1 MMQFNGPLAYFS
13 EHNFGHNLLDRCCNS
28 YRVVIRVLAT
38 ARHAPNH
45 DGMLHLANK
54 QMIRRAKL

>member
-13 EHNFGHNLLDRCCNS
+13 EHNLLDRCCNS
-28 YRVVIRVLAT
+28 YRVVIKVLAA